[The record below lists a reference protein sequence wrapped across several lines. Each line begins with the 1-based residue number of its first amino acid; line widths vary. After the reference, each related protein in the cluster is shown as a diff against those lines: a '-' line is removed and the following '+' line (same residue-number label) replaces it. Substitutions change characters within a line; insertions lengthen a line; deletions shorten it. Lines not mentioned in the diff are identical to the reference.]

1 MVFVII
7 YNLYINYLEILIV
20 DLIKGK
26 FGIYVF
32 KYVLLILIKFL
43 LIELFIFIIMLVIE
57 FGYVNLKLFYY
68 F

>member
-1 MVFVII
+1 MVFVFI

-20 DLIKGK
+20 YLIKGK

-43 LIELFIFIIMLVIE
+43 LFELFIFIIMLVIE

>member
-20 DLIKGK
+20 DLIKGI

-57 FGYVNLKLFYY
+57 FGYVNLKLFY
-68 F
+68 